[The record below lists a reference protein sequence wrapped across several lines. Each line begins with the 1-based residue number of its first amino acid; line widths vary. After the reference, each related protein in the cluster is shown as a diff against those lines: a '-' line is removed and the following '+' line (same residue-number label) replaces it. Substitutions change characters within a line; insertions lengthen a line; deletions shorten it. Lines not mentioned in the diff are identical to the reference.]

1 MENGKAVVGLG
12 NTLRRDDGIGILIL
26 ESLSKSYRVK
36 GLDYLDYGIASFDL
50 AHRMRDYEEVLLID
64 GIDAGRPFAELS
76 IFQLED
82 AAYAIGGASLS
93 THGFNVSMLFE
104 LYKRLRI
111 KTRIYIAGI
120 QVKDISYGEGLT
132 DELSQRQG
140 YLTKEVSRFIDT
152 TLCEKKQ

>member
-50 AHRMRDYEEVLLID
+50 VHRMRGYEEVLLID

-82 AAYAIGGASLS
+82 AAYTIGGASLS

-132 DELSQRQG
+132 DELRQRQG

-152 TLCEKKQ
+152 TLFRKKQ